1 MPRNGSGTMTAAQTY
16 TTGQTITA
24 AVINSNFTDIAA
36 ELTNSLAKDG
46 QTVMTG
52 PVKASTGTAAA
63 PSITFGADLDTGFY
77 RKSANTIGVAAGGV
91 EVATIGPG
99 GGFIPTGAMWQYLG
113 TTAPTGWVRGNGRTI
128 GNASSSATERANADT
143 EDLFEFLWENFADA
157 QCAVSSGRGSTAAA
171 DYAANKTIALP
182 DLRGRS
188 FFGLD
193 DMGGTAAARLGA
205 VITDETTNGASGGT
219 ETVALSSAE
228 LAAHTH
234 TLANHTHSGTTASEN
249 ADHTHVFTTG
259 AGGSHTHTTTTTN
272 TGFTGPATGGGT
284 TAYGW
289 SGAGVTGAEASHTH
303 TGTTNG
309 VGTNHQHAFTTGAPS
324 TNTSGSAGS
333 GTAHSNLP
341 PAWLGTYI
349 IKL

>member
-24 AVINSNFTDIAA
+24 AVINSNITDIAA

-63 PSITFGADLDTGFY
+63 PSITFGADLDTGFF

-171 DYAANKTIALP
+171 DYAANKTITLP

-193 DMGGTAAARLGA
+193 DMGATAAARLGTI
-205 VITDETTNGASGGT
+205 ITDETTNGATGGS
-219 ETVALSSAE
+219 ETVALTSAQNGAHTHAVTGNTGSNSVEHTHSFSATTSGETVTYTDTIRGGVQTAAAGASFDANIGETTASRSSS
-228 LAAHTH
+228 AHTH
-234 TLANHTHSGTTASEN
+234 TVSGTTGNNSANHTHAISL
-249 ADHTHVFTTG
+249 
-259 AGGSHTHTTTTTN
+259 
-272 TGFTGPATGGGT
+272 
-284 TAYGW
+284 
-289 SGAGVTGAEASHTH
+289 
-303 TGTTNG
+303 
-309 VGTNHQHAFTTGAPS
+309 
-324 TNTSGSAGS
+324 TSASAGS
-333 GTAHSNLP
+333 GSAHSNMP
-341 PAWLGTYI
+341 PAWLGTFI

>member
-16 TTGQTITA
+16 STGQTITA
-24 AVINSNFTDIAA
+24 AVINANITDIAA
-36 ELTNSLAKDG
+36 ELTNSVAKDG

-52 PVKASTGTAAA
+52 QFKAATGTAAA

-77 RKSANTIGVAAGGV
+77 RKSGNEIGIAVGGV
-91 EVATIGPG
+91 EVASINSA

-143 EDLFEFLWENFADA
+143 EDLFTFLWTNFADA
-157 QCAVSSGRGSTAAA
+157 QCAVSTGRGASAAA
-171 DYAANKTIALP
+171 DYAANKTIRLP
-182 DLRGRS
+182 DLRGRA

-193 DMGGTAAARLGA
+193 DMGAASASRLGA
-205 VITDETTNGASGGT
+205 VITADTTNGASGGS
-219 ETVALSSAE
+219 ETVSLTSGE

-234 TLANHTHSGTTASEN
+234 DLGNHTHAVTGNTA
-249 ADHTHVFTTG
+249 
-259 AGGSHTHTTTTTN
+259 SHTHTFTTASNGAHTHSTN
-272 TGFTGPATGGGT
+272 TTINSFTGPATGGGFT
-284 TAYGW
+284 SYAW
-289 SGAGVTGAEASHTH
+289 DGADVTGSNGAHTH
-303 TGTTNG
+303 TGTTDG
-309 VGTNHQHAFTTGAPS
+309 GTAGISLTSAVPS
-324 TNTSGSAGS
+324 SNTSGSAGS
-333 GTAHSNLP
+333 GTAHSNMP

>member
-1 MPRNGSGTMTAAQTY
+1 MPRNGSGTMTAAETY

-24 AVINSNFTDIAA
+24 AVINSSITDIAS
-36 ELTNSLAKDG
+36 ELTNSVSKDG

-52 PVKASTGTAAA
+52 QLKLSNGTASA
-63 PSITFGADLDTGFY
+63 PAMTFGSDLDTGIY
-77 RKSANTIGVAAGGV
+77 RKSANKMAVSLGGV
-91 EVATIGPG
+91 EVQGA
-99 GGFIPTGAMWQYLG
+99 FVPTGAMWQYLG
-113 TTAPTGWVRGNGRTI
+113 TTAPSGWVRGNGRTI

-143 EDLFEFLWENFADA
+143 ADLFEFLWTNFADG
-157 QCAVSSGRGSTAAA
+157 QCAVSSGRGASAAA

-182 DLRGRS
+182 DLRGRA

-193 DMGGTAAARLGA
+193 DMGATAAARLGT

-219 ETVALSSAE
+219 ETVALTSGE

-234 TLANHTHSGTTASEN
+234 DLGNHTHA
-249 ADHTHVFTTG
+249 VTG
-259 AGGSHTHTTTTTN
+259 NTGSHTHTFTTSSNGAHTHSTTTTN

-284 TAYGW
+284 SSYAWALAGTTG
-289 SGAGVTGAEASHTH
+289 SDGAHTH
-303 TGTTNG
+303 SGTTDG
-309 VGTNHQHAFTTGAPS
+309 GTASISLTSAVPS
-324 TNTSGSAGS
+324 SNTSGTAGL
-333 GTAHSNLP
+333 GTAHSNMP

>member
-24 AVINSNFTDIAA
+24 AVINSNITDIAA

-52 PVKASTGTAAA
+52 QLKASSGTAAA
-63 PSITFGADLDTGFY
+63 PSITFGSDTDTGFY
-77 RKSANTIGVAAGGV
+77 RKSGNTIGVAVGGV
-91 EVATIGPG
+91 EVAEINAG

-143 EDLFEFLWENFADA
+143 EDLFEFLWTNFADA
-157 QCAVSSGRGSTAAA
+157 QCAVSTGRGSSAAA
-171 DYAANKTIALP
+171 DYAANKTITLP
-182 DLRGRS
+182 DLRGRA

-193 DMGGTAAARLGA
+193 DMGATAAARLGA
-205 VITDETTNGASGGT
+205 VVTDETTNGASGGT
-219 ETVALSSAE
+219 ETVALTEAQN
-228 LAAHTH
+228 AAHTH
-234 TLANHTHSGTTASEN
+234 A
-249 ADHTHVFTTG
+249 VTG
-259 AGGSHTHTTTTTN
+259 NTGSHTHSFSATTSSETVTYTDTIRGTVNNASNTPYSFDAN
-272 TGFTGPATGGGT
+272 TGET
-284 TAYGW
+284 TA
-289 SGAGVTGAEASHTH
+289 SRTSSAHTH
-303 TGTTNG
+303 TVSG
-309 VGTNHQHAFTTGAPS
+309 
-324 TNTSGSAGS
+324 TSGGSTASISLTSASSGS
-333 GTAHSNLP
+333 GDAHSNMP

>member
-143 EDLFEFLWENFADA
+143 EDLFEFLWDNFADA
-157 QCAVSSGRGSTAAA
+157 QCAVSSGRGASAAA
-171 DYAANKTIALP
+171 DYAANKTITLP

-193 DMGGTAAARLGA
+193 DMGATAAARLGA
-205 VITDETTNGASGGT
+205 IITDETTNGAVGGS
-219 ETVALSSAE
+219 ETVALTEAQLAEHTHAVTGNSGNNSVTHTHTFSATTSSETVTYTDTIRSGLNDASSTPNSFS
-228 LAAHTH
+228 ANIGQTAASRSSSAHTH
-234 TLANHTHSGTTASEN
+234 TVSGTTGSNSANHNHAISLTS
-249 ADHTHVFTTG
+249 AA
-259 AGGSHTHTTTTTN
+259 AG
-272 TGFTGPATGGGT
+272 
-284 TAYGW
+284 
-289 SGAGVTGAEASHTH
+289 
-303 TGTTNG
+303 
-309 VGTNHQHAFTTGAPS
+309 
-324 TNTSGSAGS
+324 SGSA
-333 GTAHSNLP
+333 HSNMP

>member
-24 AVINSNFTDIAA
+24 AVINANITDIAA
-36 ELTNSLAKDG
+36 ELTNSVAKDG

-52 PVKASTGTAAA
+52 QFKASTGTAAA

-77 RKSANTIGVAAGGV
+77 RKSSNTIGVAVGGV
-91 EVATIGPG
+91 EVAEIGAG

-143 EDLFEFLWENFADA
+143 EDLFEFLWDNFANA

-171 DYAANKTIALP
+171 DYAANKTITLP

-193 DMGGTAAARLGA
+193 DMGSTAAARLGTI
-205 VITDETTNGASGGT
+205 ITDETTNGASGGS
-219 ETVALSSAE
+219 ETVALTEAQN
-228 LAAHTH
+228 AAHTH
-234 TLANHTHSGTTASEN
+234 AVSGNT
-249 ADHTHVFTTG
+249 
-259 AGGSHTHTTTTTN
+259 GSHTHSFSATTSSVFVTYSDTIRSGVQT
-272 TGFTGPATGGGT
+272 ATAGASFDANIGET
-284 TAYGW
+284 TASRSATAHDHTV
-289 SGAGVTGAEASHTH
+289 SG
-303 TGTTNG
+303 
-309 VGTNHQHAFTTGAPS
+309 
-324 TNTSGSAGS
+324 TSGGSTASISLTSASSGS
-333 GTAHSNLP
+333 GDAHSNMP

>member
-16 TTGQTITA
+16 STGQTITA
-24 AVINSNFTDIAA
+24 AVINANITDIAA
-36 ELTNSLAKDG
+36 ELTNSVAKDG

-52 PVKASTGTAAA
+52 QFKAATGTAAA

-77 RKSANTIGVAAGGV
+77 RKSGNEIGIAVGGV
-91 EVATIGPG
+91 EVASINSA

-143 EDLFEFLWENFADA
+143 EDLFTFLWTNFADA
-157 QCAVSSGRGSTAAA
+157 QCAVSSGRGSTAAS
-171 DYAANKTIALP
+171 DYAANKTITLP

-193 DMGGTAAARLGA
+193 DMGATAAARLGN
-205 VITDETTNGASGGT
+205 VVTSQTTNGASGGT
-219 ETVALSSAE
+219 ETVTLTEAQ

-234 TLANHTHSGTTASEN
+234 AVSGNT
-249 ADHTHVFTTG
+249 
-259 AGGSHTHTTTTTN
+259 GSHTHSFSATTSSETVTYSDAIRSTVNNASNTPYAFDAN
-272 TGFTGPATGGGT
+272 TGET
-284 TAYGW
+284 TA
-289 SGAGVTGAEASHTH
+289 SRTSSPHTH
-303 TGTTNG
+303 TVSG
-309 VGTNHQHAFTTGAPS
+309 
-324 TNTSGSAGS
+324 TSGSSTASISLTSASAGS
-333 GTAHSNLP
+333 GSAHSNMP
-341 PAWLGTYI
+341 PAWLGTFI